1 MSPGVQGTLVPR
13 IWRPTMVGVSL
24 LVALFAVAAQGVLAA
39 AAEDARKLVA
49 KAEKT
54 IEDFRADP
62 DMTWFRDHLPEAKAV
77 LVVPVMIRAGF
88 IFGGSG
94 GHGALLWRDATTG
107 LWSYPAFYFMGSV
120 SFGLQIGVEAA
131 EVVLMIM
138 TTRGRDAFL
147 SSEFKLGADISVA
160 AGPVGAGVKAA
171 TADVIA
177 FSRDKGLFGGL
188 TIEGAVIEPRDEW
201 NKAYYGKAIDPTDIL
216 VRQKVANPGAD
227 PLREAIARA
236 RDQEVEQ
243 PAAATPSPAA
253 TPGAAAVPSPTAM
266 PADYDVA
273 IIQQQLQKR
282 GYDPG
287 PADGVPGPKTRQA
300 ISQYESDA
308 GLPVTGRPSVA
319 LQQKLTGAQ

>member
-1 MSPGVQGTLVPR
+1 MSQGVQRTLVPR
-13 IWRPTMVGVSL
+13 IRRPTMVGVL
-24 LVALFAVAAQGVLAA
+24 LLTALFAGAAQGVLAA

-49 KAEKT
+49 KAEQT

-62 DMTWFRDHLPEAKAV
+62 NMTWFRDHLPEAKAV
-77 LVVPVMIRAGF
+77 LVVPVMIRGGF

-107 LWSYPAFYFMGSV
+107 VWSYPAFYFMGSV
-120 SFGLQIGVEAA
+120 SFGLQIGIEAA

-147 SSEFKLGADISVA
+147 SSEFKLGADISIA
-160 AGPVGAGVKAA
+160 AGPVGAGAKAA
-171 TADVIA
+171 TTDVVA

-188 TIEGAVIEPRDEW
+188 TIEGAVIEPRDQW
-201 NKAYYGKAIDPTDIL
+201 NKAYYEKAIDPTDIL
-216 VRQKVANPGAD
+216 VRQSVANPGAD

-236 RDQEVEQ
+236 RDPEVDQ
-243 PAAATPSPAA
+243 PPAAATPSPAA
-253 TPGAAAVPSPTAM
+253 APIPAAA
-266 PADYDVA
+266 PAALDVA

-300 ISQYESDA
+300 ISQYEADA
-308 GLPVTGRPSVA
+308 GLPITGRPSVA
-319 LQQKLTGAQ
+319 LQQKLTGAR